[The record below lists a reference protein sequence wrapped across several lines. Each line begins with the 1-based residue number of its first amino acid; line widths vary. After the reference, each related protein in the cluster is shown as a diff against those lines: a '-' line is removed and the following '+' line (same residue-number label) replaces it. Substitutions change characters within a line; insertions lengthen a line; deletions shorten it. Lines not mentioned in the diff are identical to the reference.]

1 MVPDSVHDFFAAS
14 ASVGGALIGLLFVA
28 ITVVGSRLSQGT
40 AQAQIHRIRAS
51 AALTGFTNS
60 LTVSLFALIPGH
72 KLGYTSIAV
81 AIAGL
86 GFVAASLIS
95 LARQRHLRLSHL
107 RDALFL
113 IGLSVALVTQLLQ
126 GVAITNH
133 PNDPGAVNT
142 IAVIVVICYLI
153 GIARAWQLIDAP
165 SIGITKEVTEL
176 VRHGRTGDES
186 QDSMDPGV
194 PEPGA
199 AGQEQTQDKAR

>member
-1 MVPDSVHDFFAAS
+1 M
-14 ASVGGALIGLLFVA
+14 
-28 ITVVGSRLSQGT
+28 
-40 AQAQIHRIRAS
+40 
-51 AALTGFTNS
+51 
-60 LTVSLFALIPGH
+60 
-72 KLGYTSIAV
+72 
-81 AIAGL
+81 
-86 GFVAASLIS
+86 AASLIS
-95 LARQRHLRLSHL
+95 LARQRHLRLSQL

-186 QDSMDPGV
+186 QDSMEPGV
-194 PEPGA
+194 PEPGVPEPDA
-199 AGQEQTQDKAR
+199 AGQEQGQGKAR